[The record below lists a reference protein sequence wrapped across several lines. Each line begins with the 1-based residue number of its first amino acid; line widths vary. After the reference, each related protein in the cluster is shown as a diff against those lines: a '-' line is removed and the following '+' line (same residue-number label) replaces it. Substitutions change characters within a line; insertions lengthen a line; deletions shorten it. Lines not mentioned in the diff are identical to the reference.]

1 MPPDG
6 YETSSMRITSPL
18 ELWTSEALWTSI
30 QQNFRNSLNATSSPV
45 SADGPMHSDSPAGPM
60 TDLFGQ
66 AVAPASHSPKPA
78 PSVAATMSA
87 TYGLRSSASSASV
100 ALAESLASK
109 LPGLLGSHGSTMFA
123 LTWKAQATP
132 QRRRICALLARGL
145 HTSGSGSTG
154 WPTPNAG
161 PQNDGDT
168 TWQERRAELKAKH
181 GNGNGFGLNLGQ
193 AATLAGWPTPMAG
206 TPAQNGNNA
215 AGNND
220 SSRKTVELASWPTCK
235 AGDADKGVRTHR
247 GAMKELARKG
257 PGSDLPTIAAAAWAT
272 PAQRDYK
279 HANARSYQER
289 SGTTK
294 GEQLC
299 NQVVHG
305 LTSNGSP
312 APTEKPGQLNPAFSR
327 WLMGYPTEWDD
338 CAPMAMRSSRKSR
351 PSS

>member
-1 MPPDG
+1 MQD
-6 YETSSMRITSPL
+6 TSLPGSLMKEASLTSTPM
-18 ELWTSEALWTSI
+18 SCVD
-30 QQNFRNSLNATSSPV
+30 SLNATSSPAL
-45 SADGPMHSDSPAGPM
+45 ADGPMRSDSPDGPM

-100 ALAESLASK
+100 ALAECLANR
-109 LPGLLGSHGSTMFA
+109 LPALLGSHGSTMFA
-123 LTWKAQATP
+123 QIWKAQVTP

-154 WPTPNAG
+154 W
-161 PQNDGDT
+161 
-168 TWQERRAELKAKH
+168 
-181 GNGNGFGLNLGQ
+181 
-193 AATLAGWPTPMAG
+193 
-206 TPAQNGNNA
+206 
-215 AGNND
+215 
-220 SSRKTVELASWPTCK
+220 
-235 AGDADKGVRTHR
+235 
-247 GAMKELARKG
+247 
-257 PGSDLPTIAAAAWAT
+257 AT

-279 HANARSYQER
+279 HANARSYQDR

-312 APTEKPGQLNPAFSR
+312 AQTEKPGQLNPSFSR
-327 WLMGYPTEWDD
+327 WLMGYPKAWDD
-338 CAPMAMRSSRKSR
+338 CAPIKSPRSKRT
-351 PSS
+351 